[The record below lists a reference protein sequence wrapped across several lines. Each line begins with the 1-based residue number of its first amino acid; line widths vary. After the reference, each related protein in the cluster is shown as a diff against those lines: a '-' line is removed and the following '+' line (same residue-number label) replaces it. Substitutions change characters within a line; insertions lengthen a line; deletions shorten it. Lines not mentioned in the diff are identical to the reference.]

1 MTIRQAAILVGG
13 LGSRLGALT
22 AETPKPLLRCGDRP
36 FLAWVLREL
45 CRYGIE
51 ETLLLTGYLA
61 GTVEHALPDLAAD
74 LPRPMR
80 LLCLAEPSP
89 AGTGG
94 ALFHARAHLAER
106 FLLLNGDSWLDTPL
120 SLLLA
125 ADDPAPIIGRM
136 LLRPVPD
143 AARYGIVDTDGERV
157 VAFREKDGRAGPASI
172 NAGIY
177 RFDRRV
183 LDRVSVSCSLERDVM
198 PTLATD
204 GALRATAADGYFI
217 DIGVPDDLARA
228 QTELPA
234 RLRRRALFLDRDG
247 VINHDHGY
255 VGTQD
260 RFDFIDGA
268 LQAIAAASQAGW
280 HVFVVTNQSGIARG
294 FYDEAAF
301 HTLMRWVL
309 DQVMAAGGTIDD
321 MRYCPHHP
329 DATVAAYRGH
339 SDWRKPAPGMILD
352 LLTQWQLDPAQ
363 CVLVGDQPSDL
374 AAASA
379 AGVPG
384 VLFRGGDLRDTVLP
398 VLASPPPPHPPT

>member
-13 LGSRLGALT
+13 LGTRLGALT

-61 GTVEHALPDLAAD
+61 GTVDRALPGLAAE

-80 LLCLAEPSP
+80 LLCLAEPTP

-120 SLLLA
+120 GPLLA
-125 ADDPAPIIGRM
+125 ADDPAPVIGRM

-177 RFDRRV
+177 RLDRRV
-183 LDRVSVSCSLERDVM
+183 LDRVSASCSLERDVM
-198 PTLATD
+198 PALAMD
-204 GALRATAADGYFI
+204 GALRATVAGGYFI
-217 DIGVPDDLARA
+217 DIGVPDDLEGA

-247 VINHDHGY
+247 VINHNHGY

-260 RFDFIDGA
+260 RFDFMDGA
-268 LQAIAAASQAGW
+268 LEAIAAATRAGW

-294 FYDEAAF
+294 LYDEAAF
-301 HTLMRWVL
+301 DTLMRWLSDRVL
-309 DQVMAAGGTIDD
+309 AAGGTIDD
-321 MRYCPHHP
+321 MRYCPYHP
-329 DATVAAYRGH
+329 DATVDAYRRD

-352 LLTQWQLDPAQ
+352 LLTRWELDPAQ
-363 CVLVGDQPSDL
+363 CVLVGDQLSDL
-374 AAASA
+374 AAACA

-384 VLFRGGDLRDTVLP
+384 VLFHGGDLRDTVLP
-398 VLASPPPPHPPT
+398 LLASPRPHSPP

>member
-13 LGSRLGALT
+13 LGTRLGPLT
-22 AETPKPLLRCGDRP
+22 AITPKPMLPCGDRL
-36 FLAWVLREL
+36 FLAWVLHEL

-61 GTVEHALPDLAAD
+61 GTVAEAIPDLVAR

-80 LLCLAEPSP
+80 LRCLAEPAP

-94 ALFHARAHLAER
+94 ALFHAREHLAER

-120 SLLLA
+120 GPLLA
-125 ADDPAPIIGRM
+125 AHDPANVICRM

-143 AARYGIVDTDGERV
+143 AARYGTVDVDGERV
-157 VAFREKDGRAGPASI
+157 LAFREKDGLGGPANI
-172 NAGIY
+172 NAGVY
-177 RFDRRV
+177 AFDRRV
-183 LDRVSVSCSLERDVM
+183 LERVTAQCSLERDVM
-198 PTLATD
+198 PALAVTD
-204 GALRATAADGYFI
+204 ALRATAAQGYFI

-255 VGTQD
+255 VGTPD
-260 RFDFIDGA
+260 RFHFVDGA
-268 LQAIAAASQAGW
+268 LDAIAAATRAGW
-280 HVFVVTNQSGIARG
+280 HVFVVTNQSGIGRG
-294 FYDEAAF
+294 FYDEPAF
-301 HTLMRWVL
+301 QALMRWVL
-309 DQVMAAGGTIDD
+309 DKVLAAGGTIDD
-321 MRYCPHHP
+321 VRYCPHHP
-329 DATVAAYRGH
+329 DATIAEYRRQ

-352 LLTQWQLDPAQ
+352 LLIRWQLDPAQ

-374 AAASA
+374 AAAAA
-379 AGVPG
+379 AGMPG
-384 VLFRGGDLRDTVLP
+384 VLFQGGDLRDTILP
-398 VLASPPPPHPPT
+398 LLASPRPHPPP